1 MLPVI
6 VTAAAEEGAGGSSFL
21 LPPLY
26 EVFWAA
32 VVLLL
37 VVLVVGRFGL
47 PRIYQLLDERAE
59 RIRKGLELTA
69 QAEEN
74 QADAAKR
81 AARFVED
88 ARLEAAGIRK
98 DAQDQAKEII
108 AQARTDALQEAAAVQ
123 EAARRQILAER
134 QAAQISLRTDI
145 GMLASSLAERIVGEQ
160 LRDTELSA
168 RIIDRFLDDLEAA
181 PVTEGLDNGA
191 SVEEL
196 R

>member
-6 VTAAAEEGAGGSSFL
+6 VAAAQEEAGGTSFL

-32 VVLLL
+32 VALLL
-37 VVLVVGRFGL
+37 ILLVVGRFGL
-47 PRIYQLLDERAE
+47 PRIYRLLDERAE
-59 RIRKGLELTA
+59 RIRKGLDLTA

-81 AARFVED
+81 AARLVEE
-88 ARLEAAGIRK
+88 ARLEAATIRQ

-108 AQARTDALQEAAAVQ
+108 AQARTSAQAEAAAIQ
-123 EAARRQILAER
+123 EGARRQILAEK
-134 QAAQISLRTDI
+134 QAAQISLRTDV

-168 RIIDRFLDDLEAA
+168 RVIDRFLDELDQA
-181 PVTEGLDNGA
+181 PAVPGVDEGA
-191 SVEEL
+191 SMEEL

>member
-6 VTAAAEEGAGGSSFL
+6 VAAAQEEAGGTSFL

-32 VVLLL
+32 VALLL
-37 VVLVVGRFGL
+37 ILLVVGRFGL
-47 PRIYQLLDERAE
+47 PRIYGLLDERAE
-59 RIRKGLELTA
+59 RIRKGLDLTA

-74 QADAAKR
+74 QAAAAKR
-81 AARFVED
+81 AARLVEE
-88 ARLEAAGIRK
+88 ARLEAAAIRQ

-108 AQARTDALQEAAAVQ
+108 AQARTSAQAEAAAIQ
-123 EAARRQILAER
+123 EGARRQILAEK
-134 QAAQISLRTDI
+134 QAAQISLRTDV

-168 RIIDRFLDDLEAA
+168 RVIDRFLDELDQA
-181 PVTEGLDNGA
+181 PAVPGVDEGA
-191 SVEEL
+191 SMEEL